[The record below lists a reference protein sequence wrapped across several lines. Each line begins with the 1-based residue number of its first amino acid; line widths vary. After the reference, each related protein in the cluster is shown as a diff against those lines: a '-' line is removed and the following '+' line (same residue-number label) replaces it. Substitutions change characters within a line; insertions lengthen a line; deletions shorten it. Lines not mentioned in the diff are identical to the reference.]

1 MADDT
6 VLIAIKAIDDASAA
20 LNKVASSLGALDDKI
35 ESTQNEFKRSDAA
48 SSDFTRGVKET
59 GDAVD
64 NADKRFKIFHLT
76 LTDIQSA
83 FGLVQQGI
91 GYFKQAWDF
100 AKEGAAIERINAQFN
115 NMASNVGVDADNLVK
130 ALDKAAHGTVDD
142 EELMQTATR
151 ALALGLTTNTKDLVG
166 LMEVARASS
175 VAFGG
180 DTATA
185 FERISTAVENLTPRA
200 LKQAG
205 IIVDLKSAYE
215 AYAKAQGKIPDQL
228 TDEEKRQALLNQV
241 LAKGADL
248 IKKVGDAGED
258 SATRMSRFEARVN
271 NLIDEFKVGEVN
283 AIDPWLIKIDTFQT
297 MLDPTASDADK
308 LRASLANMRANG
320 IEPNAEAVAVLNAK
334 LEEMDAQTRKS
345 ADAVTSFKNSIGGG
359 FIFKNMATAVKEIGD
374 ASQRAADG
382 TAYWGS
388 ALQRAQLTPTY
399 DAVDRAIRRTADAAA
414 SLRTQI
420 ALGAAQKFVLDV
432 GISGRL
438 VTETK
443 QFSQSQTDLQKR
455 LKETAAELAALEGK
469 QGAVDKTTIKN
480 AMSANQL
487 KLAYAQLAAMQ
498 GRLSKE
504 TDPAKQAELAAQIGI
519 QQDRI
524 NGANSAVSSYIDNSK
539 RIEQLKGTYNDLT
552 AQVEANARAHDE
564 ASKRILFD
572 YAQQAIVQQN
582 LRDNIPAMT
591 KAQTDAL
598 DALAV
603 KWHIKSQAD
612 VDAMNQMLLAAKTL
626 ASDGSLDEF
635 GAIAQGALEG
645 PRKPSEDLIKLMQGM
660 QKEASDKMPKVAKSI
675 GDVKQPTKDLLTQM
689 TNLQTNATTGST
701 RLQQMN
707 QYGVVPLTK
716 AFDLLNISVAS
727 FNTLI
732 GQMPTT
738 IPIPTATT
746 PTTTTGPTCFA
757 AGTPILMT
765 DGSTTPIEQIAIGDT
780 VQSFDSYGELV
791 KGRVTSLQQREADEY
806 FSLVFDCATVFVTG
820 EHPFYAPQITHSFHA
835 VHGAF
840 IRAHDLQVGDKVEAF
855 IDGQRRSAQLIT
867 TNREITPTIVYNF
880 NVAITHTYIANGLMV
895 HNVKIAGAQ
904 KGANY
909 IVPPGYPNDTYY
921 QRVSSG
927 EHVQVTPQGKSSMN
941 GLNISKVEINVGG
954 TNASIPQIQQAVWTE
969 MTRVIEAAQRTSR

>member
-20 LNKVASSLGALDDKI
+20 INKVASSLGTMDDQI
-35 ESTQNEFKRSDAA
+35 ARTQNAFKGSDAA
-48 SSDFTRGVKET
+48 NDEFARSTALVGKSAAEVNTILKAQGVALTDAERNQNRLRQAQLET
-59 GDAVD
+59 IDAALKLAQAEKNLSENTDPARVAELSKALAD
-64 NADKRFKIFHLT
+64 AQVHLDQSGKAIQDLSGKVEESDKRFKIFHLT
-76 LTDIQSA
+76 LTDIQAA

-115 NMASNVGVDADNLVK
+115 NMAANVGVDADNLVK

-228 TDEEKRQALLNQV
+228 SDEEKRQALLNQV

-258 SATRMSRFEARVN
+258 AATRMSRFEARAA
-271 NLIDEFKVGEVN
+271 NLIDELKTGAVD
-283 AIDPWLIKIDTFQT
+283 ALDPWLIKIDTLQT
-297 MLDPTASDADK
+297 MLDPTASDVDK
-308 LRASLANMRANG
+308 LKAAIANMNTQAVKPSK
-320 IEPNAEAVAVLNAK
+320 EALDAYQLALEKLEKQEKDTTEAVLK
-334 LEEMDAQTRKS
+334 
-345 ADAVTSFKNSIGGG
+345 FKNAIGIGTV
-359 FIFKNMATAVKEIGD
+359 FNSMATAVKKVDD
-374 ASQRAADG
+374 ASKSAANG

-388 ALQRAQLTPTY
+388 ELQRAQLAPTY

-438 VTETK
+438 VNETK
-443 QFSQSQTDLQKR
+443 QFTQSQSDLQKR
-455 LKETAAELAALEGK
+455 LKDTEKELATLEGK
-469 QGAVDKTTIKN
+469 QGAVDKTTVKN

-504 TDPAKQAELAAQIGI
+504 TDPTKQAELAAQIGI

-539 RIEQLKGTYNDLT
+539 RIEQLKGTYDDLT

-572 YAQQAIVQQN
+572 YAQQAIAQEN
-582 LRDNIPAMT
+582 ARNGIAGMT
-591 KAQTDAL
+591 EDQVNAL
-598 DALAV
+598 NKLAV
-603 KWHIKSQAD
+603 TWGIKSQAD
-612 VDAMNQMLLAAKTL
+612 VDAMNQMLLAAKKL
-626 ASDGSLDEF
+626 AQDNSLDEF

-645 PRKPSEDLIKLMQGM
+645 PKKPTDDLIKMMQGM
-660 QKEASDKMPKVAKSI
+660 QKEAADKMPKVATSI
-675 GDVKQPTKDLLTQM
+675 SKIKPPAKEAFDQM
-689 TNLQTNATTGST
+689 AKLQIQTMTSGTAMQTMT
-701 RLQQMN
+701 
-707 QYGVVPLTK
+707 QYGVIPMIK
-716 AFDLLNISVAS
+716 AMDLLAISLGTV
-727 FNTLI
+727 NTQL
-732 GQMPTT
+732 GKLPTSLPPTNLPMPT
-738 IPIPTATT
+738 PIAPST
-746 PTTTTGPTCFA
+746 PPVRTRPLPG
-757 AGTPILMT
+757 
-765 DGSTTPIEQIAIGDT
+765 
-780 VQSFDSYGELV
+780 
-791 KGRVTSLQQREADEY
+791 
-806 FSLVFDCATVFVTG
+806 
-820 EHPFYAPQITHSFHA
+820 
-835 VHGAF
+835 
-840 IRAHDLQVGDKVEAF
+840 
-855 IDGQRRSAQLIT
+855 
-867 TNREITPTIVYNF
+867 
-880 NVAITHTYIANGLMV
+880 
-895 HNVKIAGAQ
+895 GAQ
-904 KGANY
+904 RGANY

-927 EHVQVTPQGKSSMN
+927 EHVQVTPQGKSSAS

-969 MTRVIEAAQRTSR
+969 MTRVIEAASR

>member
-20 LNKVASSLGALDDKI
+20 LNKVASSLGALDTKI
-35 ESTQNEFKRSDAA
+35 TGTQDAFKSSDTA
-48 SSDFTRGVKET
+48 SNDFTRAITET
-59 GDAVD
+59 GTAAD
-64 NADKRFKIFHLT
+64 NAGKRFMAFHLT
-76 LTDIQSA
+76 LADVQSGVMLA
-83 FGLVQQGI
+83 QEAI
-91 GYFKQAWDF
+91 GKLKQVWDF

-115 NMASNVGVDADNLVK
+115 NMAANVGVDADNLVK

-258 SATRMSRFEARVN
+258 AATRMSRFEARAA
-271 NLIDEFKVGEVN
+271 NLIDELKTGAVD
-283 AIDPWLIKIDTFQT
+283 ALDPFLIKIETFGT
-297 MLDPTASDADK
+297 MLDANASDADK
-308 LRASLANMRANG
+308 LKAAMANMRAQG
-320 IEPNAEAVAVLNAK
+320 IEPSKEAMDAYSLALDRLEKGQGNATEAVK
-334 LEEMDAQTRKS
+334 Q
-345 ADAVTSFKNSIGGG
+345 FKDVVGVGN
-359 FIFKNMATAVKEIGD
+359 IFGNMATVVRGVAD

-399 DAVDRAIRRTADAAA
+399 DAVDRAIRRTADATA

-438 VTETK
+438 VSETK
-443 QFSQSQTDLQKR
+443 QFTQSQTDLQKR
-455 LKETAAELAALEGK
+455 LKETADELRDLESK

-504 TDPAKQAELAAQIGI
+504 TDPTKQAELAAQIGI

-539 RIEQLKGTYNDLT
+539 RIAELKGAYADLT
-552 AQVEANARAHDE
+552 AAVEADAAAHDE
-564 ASKRILFD
+564 RNKRILFD
-572 YAQQAIVQQN
+572 YAQQAI
-582 LRDNIPAMT
+582 
-591 KAQTDAL
+591 AQENARNGITVMSKEQGDAL
-598 DALAV
+598 NALAV
-603 KWHIKSQAD
+603 KFGIKSQSD
-612 VDAMNQMLLAAKTL
+612 VDAMNQVLLAAQVL
-626 ASDGSLDEF
+626 ARDNSIPEYT
-635 GAIAQGALEG
+635 AIVEGALKG
-645 PRKPSEDLIKLMQGM
+645 PIKPSDDLIARMQGM
-660 QKEASDKMPKVAKSI
+660 QKEAADKMPKVATSI
-675 GDVKQPTKDLLTQM
+675 SKIKPPAKEAFDQM
-689 TNLQTNATTGST
+689 AKLQIQTMTSGMAMQNTT
-701 RLQQMN
+701 
-707 QYGVVPLTK
+707 QYGVIPMIK
-716 AFDLLNISVAS
+716 AMDLLAISLGTV
-727 FNTLI
+727 NTQL
-732 GQMPTT
+732 GKLPTSLPPTNLPMPT
-738 IPIPTATT
+738 PIAPST
-746 PTTTTGPTCFA
+746 PPVRTRPLPG
-757 AGTPILMT
+757 
-765 DGSTTPIEQIAIGDT
+765 
-780 VQSFDSYGELV
+780 
-791 KGRVTSLQQREADEY
+791 
-806 FSLVFDCATVFVTG
+806 
-820 EHPFYAPQITHSFHA
+820 
-835 VHGAF
+835 
-840 IRAHDLQVGDKVEAF
+840 
-855 IDGQRRSAQLIT
+855 
-867 TNREITPTIVYNF
+867 
-880 NVAITHTYIANGLMV
+880 
-895 HNVKIAGAQ
+895 GAQ
-904 KGANY
+904 RGANY

-927 EHVQVTPQGKSSMN
+927 EHVQVTPQGKSGAS

-969 MTRVIEAAQRTSR
+969 MTRVIEAASR